1 MRIYRLIFLRELRKV
16 FSYKANYIFSLMFY
30 SSIIFL
36 VSIGL
41 QGQNSIL
48 PNVAPSLI
56 WVSIILVLFLS
67 FEDIFQDDYY
77 DGTLDIYLIENVTF
91 YGFALIKSIS
101 HWLANCLPM
110 IVITPIIGIFVNLD
124 SEIIIPMMVTLII
137 GTPALSSIGC
147 MGSSL
152 ILSLKIHGLI
162 MPIIIL
168 PLISS
173 YILFACFLKKF
184 LFFRSEDLIP
194 VSF

>member
-77 DGTLDIYLIENVTF
+77 DGTLDIYLIENITF
-91 YGFALIKSIS
+91 SICVY
-101 HWLANCLPM
+101 N
-110 IVITPIIGIFVNLD
+110 
-124 SEIIIPMMVTLII
+124 
-137 GTPALSSIGC
+137 
-147 MGSSL
+147 
-152 ILSLKIHGLI
+152 
-162 MPIIIL
+162 
-168 PLISS
+168 
-173 YILFACFLKKF
+173 
-184 LFFRSEDLIP
+184 
-194 VSF
+194 

>member
-67 FEDIFQDDYY
+67 FEDIFHDDYY
-77 DGTLDIYLIENVTF
+77 DGTLDIYLIENITV
-91 YGFALIKSIS
+91 YGFALFKSIS
-101 HWLANCLPM
+101 CSKKLNDVSCDSVLK
-110 IVITPIIGIFVNLD
+110 TPL
-124 SEIIIPMMVTLII
+124 SKKLTECPA
-137 GTPALSSIGC
+137 GTVRPSG
-147 MGSSL
+147 
-152 ILSLKIHGLI
+152 
-162 MPIIIL
+162 
-168 PLISS
+168 
-173 YILFACFLKKF
+173 
-184 LFFRSEDLIP
+184 
-194 VSF
+194 